1 MSDRP
6 NIVLINCD
14 DLGYGDL
21 GCYGSE
27 VNRTPALDR
36 MAQEGVRFTDFYMAA
51 PVCSPSRG
59 AMMTG
64 CYPRRI
70 GFGSFDGRVVLFPGQ
85 PYGLNP
91 EEVTIARLLNE
102 VGYATKIIG
111 KWHCGDQSEFLPT
124 RHGFDSYYG
133 IPYSNDM
140 GRQRP
145 GDTYPPLPLLR
156 DEDVVQQ
163 QPDQT
168 ALTERYVEEGVRFIR
183 DNRSRPFFLYFAH
196 MYVHL
201 PIYVQERFLRE
212 SGNGAYGGAVACVD
226 WAAEALLHELQR
238 LGLDEKTLVIFTSDN
253 GSRAASDG
261 GSNAPLRGTKGT
273 TWEGGMRLP
282 CIMRWPGRIPA
293 GSVCGEVAT
302 AMDLYPTL
310 AALGGASVPG
320 DRIVD
325 GRDIAPL
332 MLVEEEAESPH
343 DAFFYYR
350 ADELRAVRS
359 GRWKLHVRKA
369 DHAEGTGETR
379 ELYDLQSDIGETT
392 NVYAEHP
399 SVVEALQA
407 KLEACRRD
415 LGDSAT
421 GAAGENV
428 RPLGGVDNPDTLTHY
443 DPDHPYIIAMYD
455 LRDRG

>member
-1 MSDRP
+1 
-6 NIVLINCD
+6 
-14 DLGYGDL
+14 
-21 GCYGSE
+21 
-27 VNRTPALDR
+27 
-36 MAQEGVRFTDFYMAA
+36 
-51 PVCSPSRG
+51 
-59 AMMTG
+59 
-64 CYPRRI
+64 
-70 GFGSFDGRVVLFPGQ
+70 
-85 PYGLNP
+85 
-91 EEVTIARLLNE
+91 
-102 VGYATKIIG
+102 
-111 KWHCGDQSEFLPT
+111 
-124 RHGFDSYYG
+124 
-133 IPYSNDM
+133 M

-212 SGNGAYGGAVACVD
+212 SENGAYGGAVACVD

-332 MLVEEEAESPH
+332 MLAEEGAESPH

-421 GAAGENV
+421 GALGENV
-428 RPLGGVDNPDTLTHY
+428 RPLGRVDNPDTLTHY